1 MTNDIFNNT
10 LLVSLPT
17 SDLQHHHNLIDQQ
30 LQFVA
35 ASTVA
40 KNWQTEEIT
49 ISDEIIF
56 IIDKK

>member
-17 SDLQHHHNLIDQQ
+17 SDLRHHHNLIDQQ
-30 LQFVA
+30 LQFVD
-35 ASTVA
+35 ASTVTTY
-40 KNWQTEEIT
+40 WQTDKIA
-49 ISDEIIF
+49 ISDEITF